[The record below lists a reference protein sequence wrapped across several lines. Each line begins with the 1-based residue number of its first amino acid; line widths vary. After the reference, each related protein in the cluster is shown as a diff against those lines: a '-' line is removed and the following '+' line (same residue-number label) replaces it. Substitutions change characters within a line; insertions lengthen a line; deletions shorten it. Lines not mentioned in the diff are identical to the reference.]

1 MEWECYTNCAN
12 MTNIVKYRHSKIIDI
27 PTYFKT
33 ILYLIILFKSHN
45 TISNMSGPPMMKV
58 YVKRDTV
65 EPTGVE
71 EEAAAAKKS
80 AERGSPSKKAR
91 KDAGESKENKP
102 DFLRY
107 LAEKLA
113 FEEYLLE
120 PTSEDFYAPILGAIA
135 RGRQNVPVVQLFRE
149 KLRPSALANALVIK
163 YSSGELFF
171 TPKALKLNPSNLEDG
186 EFRRKFLIGERVQV
200 ARKEKKNRKTK
211 EVTGYEYVYKFQ
223 LDLASLFARLKI
235 NADLSYFQKA
245 ALEFNP
251 YFTLEEER
259 TVAQEQVN
267 EGGKFTL
274 KFKSPFNETK
284 GGESVPVTAVARY
297 FEQFITGLPD
307 DVGKDGNPKPKDLS
321 RFGDSL
327 FVFENC
333 AIQKALYSSYGLPA
347 PDSANVSFDE
357 DDRFNMSA
365 PSFVDPGDYSSSS
378 GVGGMLT
385 KNTAAGVQLVI
396 KDEDRYFGR
405 PKGTE
410 LRPGPLL
417 VLGNDLYEYVDDDV
431 ITAGIALTK
440 DLSAELRMKHGMQRE
455 GADVWEKKNYM

>member
-1 MEWECYTNCAN
+1 MASFGTF
-12 MTNIVKYRHSKIIDI
+12 ID
-27 PTYFKT
+27 PKT
-33 ILYLIILFKSHN
+33 VTGESMKDD
-45 TISNMSGPPMMKV
+45 TEMPP
-58 YVKRDTV
+58 
-65 EPTGVE
+65 
-71 EEAAAAKKS
+71 AAAAAP
-80 AERGSPSKKAR
+80 AEEPAEHTSPAKKAR
-91 KDAGESKENKP
+91 KSSDSAGESKENRP

-135 RGRQNVPVVQLFRE
+135 RGRQNVPVVQLFHK
-149 KLRPSALANALVIK
+149 KLRPSALANALVIR
-163 YSSGELFF
+163 YGSGELFF
-171 TPKALKLNPSNLEDG
+171 TPKALKLNPSKLEDG

-200 ARKEKKNRKTK
+200 VRKEKKDRKTK
-211 EVTGYEYVYKFQ
+211 EVTGFEYVYKFQ
-223 LDLASLFARLKI
+223 LDLASFFARLKI
-235 NADLSYFQKA
+235 NVDLSYFQKA

-259 TVAQEQVN
+259 TVAQEQAA
-267 EGGKFTL
+267 EDGKFTL

-284 GGESVPVTAVARY
+284 GGESIPVTAVAQY
-297 FEQFITGLPD
+297 FKDFITGLPD

-333 AIQKALYSSYGLPA
+333 AIQKALYSKYGLAA
-347 PDSANVSFDE
+347 PDSADVSFNEDE
-357 DDRFNMSA
+357 INRFKLSP

-378 GVGGMLT
+378 GIGGMLT
-385 KNTAAGVQLVI
+385 ENTAGVQLVV

-410 LRPGPLL
+410 LRPGPLQ
-417 VLGNDLYEYVDDDV
+417 VLGYDLYDYVDDAV
-431 ITAGIALTK
+431 ITAGIALAEE
-440 DLSAELRMKHGMQRE
+440 LSAEPRMKHGMQRE
-455 GADVWEKKNYM
+455 GADAWEKKNYM

>member
-1 MEWECYTNCAN
+1 
-12 MTNIVKYRHSKIIDI
+12 
-27 PTYFKT
+27 
-33 ILYLIILFKSHN
+33 
-45 TISNMSGPPMMKV
+45 MSGPPMMKSGPPMMKV
-58 YVKRDTV
+58 HVKRDTV
-65 EPTGVE
+65 EPRD
-71 EEAAAAKKS
+71 AAS
-80 AERGSPSKKAR
+80 APAPTEKPAEHGSPSKKAR
-91 KDAGESKENKP
+91 KASKGAGESKENKP
-102 DFLRY
+102 NFLRY

-120 PTSEDFYAPILGAIA
+120 PTSEDFYASILGAIA
-135 RGRQNVPVVQLFRE
+135 RGRQNVPVVQLFSE
-149 KLRPSALANALVIK
+149 KLRPSALANALVIR
-163 YSSGELFF
+163 YGSGELFF
-171 TPKALKLNPSNLEDG
+171 TPKALKLNPSKLGDG

-200 ARKEKKNRKTK
+200 VRKEKKDRKTK
-211 EVTGYEYVYKFQ
+211 EVTGFEYVYKFK
-223 LDLASLFARLKI
+223 LDLASLFARLNI
-235 NADLSYFQKA
+235 NVDLSYFQKA

-259 TVAQEQVN
+259 TVAQEQAA

-284 GGESVPVTAVARY
+284 GGESIPVTAVAQY
-297 FEQFITGLPD
+297 FKDFITGLPD

-327 FVFENC
+327 FVFVNC
-333 AIQKALYSSYGLPA
+333 AIQTALYSNYGLTA
-347 PDSANVSFDE
+347 PDSADVSFNEDE
-357 DDRFNMSA
+357 IKRFNMSA
-365 PSFVDPGDYSSSS
+365 PSFVNPGDYSSSS

-417 VLGNDLYEYVDDDV
+417 VLGYNLYDYVDVESV
-431 ITAGIALTK
+431 ITPGITLAEE
-440 DLSAELRMKHGMQRE
+440 LSAEPRMKHGMQRE
-455 GADVWEKKNYM
+455 GADAWEKKNYM